1 MNFRKFSGNSLIVL
15 GILNILNFY
24 SPRPIPTVGP
34 SAFIFGAIFII
45 SGFFLRAERN
55 PEGKIE
61 WKRLFSAFRANYI
74 PKKTSNGNGN
84 GKKESVGRNP
94 MLAVLVIKLA
104 SERKGKLTIAQT
116 AMELDSPLEDTEA
129 ALDECVARG
138 SAYMDIDQETGI
150 ARYRFPEFEE
160 RKES

>member
-1 MNFRKFSGNSLIVL
+1 MNFRKFTGNSLIVL

-24 SPRPIPTVGP
+24 SPRPIPTVGI
-34 SAFIFGAIFII
+34 SAFIFGGIFII
-45 SGFFLRAERN
+45 AGLFVRAERN
-55 PEGKIE
+55 PEGKID
-61 WKRLFSAFRANYI
+61 WKRLFSVFRTNYI
-74 PKKTSNGNGN
+74 PKRESKVS
-84 GKKESVGRNP
+84 GKKENISRNP

-116 AMELDSPLEDTEA
+116 AMDLDSPLEDTEA

-138 SAYMDIDQETGI
+138 SAYMDVDQETGI

-160 RKES
+160 RGKS